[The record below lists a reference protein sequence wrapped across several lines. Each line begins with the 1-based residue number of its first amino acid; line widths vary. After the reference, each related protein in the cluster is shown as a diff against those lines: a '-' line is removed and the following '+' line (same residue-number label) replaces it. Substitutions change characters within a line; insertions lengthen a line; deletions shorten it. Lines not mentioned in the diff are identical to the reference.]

1 MWIEKR
7 ENSKGTRYI
16 YYERFT
22 HLETKKNI
30 RISVTLNSDTRQ
42 AQKEAARRLQD
53 KLQEKLSKTATADR
67 QRGEKLD
74 HMTFYQLADEWNEHT
89 RPMVKIETY
98 NNHTN
103 YIKRIKKA
111 IPADLHFLNFS
122 PAMAEKIVYQMYY
135 DECLSFSYSNTTLI
149 TIKNIMRYA
158 KKAGYIYSIADFE
171 DIHLKKRSA
180 TLKELEKKTNKF
192 LNKEELSSCLKQLR
206 QINPRL
212 SLAMEFIALTGLRC
226 GELLA
231 LRVQDY
237 SKEKSLISVN
247 GTLVKTAA
255 NGEDIQRGT
264 PKNIYSYRNVELN
277 DRARQ
282 IINHIILENKQIA
295 LWQRGK
301 YKDRGYIFTNGHG
314 YPYNIQYINK
324 ILRRLNIP
332 GKHITTHIFR
342 HTHIS
347 ILAEQNLPLKF
358 IMQRVGHNDPKTTLS
373 IYTHVTDKMN
383 TESMAKIKSLEVV

>member
-22 HLETKKNI
+22 HPETKKNI
-30 RISVTLNSDTRQ
+30 RVSVTLNSGTRQ
-42 AQKEAARRLQD
+42 AQKEAARLLQD
-53 KLQEKLSKTATADR
+53 KLQEKISKTATAEH

-122 PAMAEKIVYQMYY
+122 PAIAEKIVYQMYY
-135 DECLSFSYSNTTLI
+135 DERLSFSYSNAALI
-149 TIKNIMRYA
+149 IIKNVMRYA
-158 KKAGYIYSIADFE
+158 KKAGYIYSITDFE
-171 DIHLKKRSA
+171 DIRLKKRPA
-180 TLKELEKKTNKF
+180 TAQELQKKANKF
-192 LNKEELSSCLKQLR
+192 LDKNELSSCLHQLK
-206 QINPRL
+206 QINQRV

-237 SKEKSLISVN
+237 DKEKCLININ

-264 PKNIYSYRNVELN
+264 PKNIYSYRDVYLN

-282 IINHIILENKQIA
+282 ILEWFILENKKSAQ
-295 LWQRGK
+295 WNRGR
-301 YKDRGYIFTNGHG
+301 YVDHG
-314 YPYNIQYINK
+314 YVFTTKTGFPYNIQYINK
-324 ILRRLNIP
+324 LLRRLDIP
-332 GKHITTHIFR
+332 GKKVTTHMFR

-358 IMQRVGHNDPKTTLS
+358 IMQRVGHNDPKTTLA
-373 IYTHVTDKMN
+373 IYTHVTETMN
-383 TESMAKIKSLEVV
+383 RESMAKIKSLQVV